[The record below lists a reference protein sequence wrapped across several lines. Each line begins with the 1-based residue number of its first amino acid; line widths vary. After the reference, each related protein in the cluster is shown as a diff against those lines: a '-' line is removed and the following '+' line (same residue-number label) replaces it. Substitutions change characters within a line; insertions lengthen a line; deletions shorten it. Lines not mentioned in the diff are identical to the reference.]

1 MAISENGTKLAQ
13 LINPQVLADMISAE
27 LPNAIV
33 FAPLAEVG
41 RKLQGSAGNTLT
53 MPKYGY
59 IGDASDIAEGADMT
73 IAKMS
78 TTTTQVTVKKAG
90 QGIELTD
97 EAVLSG
103 YGDPVGEAKR
113 QLTMSVANKV
123 DNDMLASLKTATL
136 TFSTASSKITTADLF
151 GARAK
156 FGEKVNEPAV
166 LIINSKHYAEIAE
179 LMTGL
184 ENTDTVLVGGVV
196 GKIAGLQIAISD
208 KLADN
213 EAFVVRPGA
222 LGLELK
228 RDVMVE
234 TDRDIIAGVNV
245 ITVNEHYVTY
255 LKDETKAVKV
265 TITGAGA

>member
-1 MAISENGTKLAQ
+1 
-13 LINPQVLADMISAE
+13 
-27 LPNAIV
+27 
-33 FAPLAEVG
+33 
-41 RKLQGSAGNTLT
+41 
-53 MPKYGY
+53 
-59 IGDASDIAEGADMT
+59 
-73 IAKMS
+73 
-78 TTTTQVTVKKAG
+78 
-90 QGIELTD
+90 
-97 EAVLSG
+97 
-103 YGDPVGEAKR
+103 
-113 QLTMSVANKV
+113 
-123 DNDMLASLKTATL
+123 MLASLKTATL
-136 TFSTASSKITTADLF
+136 TFPTASSKITTADLF

-179 LMTGL
+179 LMTGI

-196 GKIAGLQIAISD
+196 GKIAGLQIVISD

>member
-1 MAISENGTKLAQ
+1 MN
-13 LINPQVLADMISAE
+13 IND
-27 LPNAIV
+27 
-33 FAPLAEVG
+33 
-41 RKLQGSAGNTLT
+41 
-53 MPKYGY
+53 

-179 LMTGL
+179 LMTSL
-184 ENTDTVLVGGVV
+184 ERTDTVLVGGVV

-213 EAFVVRPGA
+213 EAFVVR
-222 LGLELK
+222 
-228 RDVMVE
+228 
-234 TDRDIIAGVNV
+234 
-245 ITVNEHYVTY
+245 
-255 LKDETKAVKV
+255 
-265 TITGAGA
+265 AGA